1 VVAQVQHLGMT
12 AVLAQ
17 SWLDGESLTIPLPA
31 HQAIGVASIVLLL
44 IATGLVG
51 QRAVNADYIDGWS
64 MFWVGLAQL
73 SVAANI
79 IVGLLLVNE
88 GRTLDELVPH
98 MLLGLTPLLLSVMFG
113 WRATRKSVGSS
124 RFLILIMLASL
135 AATVL
140 AFAIGEG
147 VKVF

>member
-1 VVAQVQHLGMT
+1 
-12 AVLAQ
+12 
-17 SWLDGESLTIPLPA
+17 
-31 HQAIGVASIVLLL
+31 
-44 IATGLVG
+44 
-51 QRAVNADYIDGWS
+51 